1 MPQRWLS
8 ALWLGKRRRQRRQ
21 RVVRY
26 FDCTWLTAWGEE
38 RARVSSLSPNG
49 CYIESRF
56 SVPPDGEAVRDLT
69 IALPTERVNL
79 QGTVLNA
86 MSGVGFAVRFIDIDT
101 KTRERLSALIQVAQR
116 EDRMR
121 VSRSGARSH
130 SER

>member
-1 MPQRWLS
+1 MLQRWLG
-8 ALWLGKRRRQRRQ
+8 APRVGKPRRQRPQ
-21 RVVRY
+21 RIARY
-26 FDCTWLTAWGEE
+26 FDCTWVTAWGEE
-38 RARVSSLSPNG
+38 RARVSSLSLTG

-121 VSRSGARSH
+121 VSRGGARSH
-130 SER
+130 SEW

>member
-1 MPQRWLS
+1 MPQRWLN
-8 ALWLGKRRRQRRQ
+8 ALWLGKRRRQRRL

-86 MSGVGFAVRFIDIDT
+86 MSGVGFAVRFIDLDM
-101 KTRERLSALIQVAQR
+101 KTRERLTALIQVAQR

-121 VSRSGARSH
+121 ASRGGVRSH
-130 SER
+130 SE